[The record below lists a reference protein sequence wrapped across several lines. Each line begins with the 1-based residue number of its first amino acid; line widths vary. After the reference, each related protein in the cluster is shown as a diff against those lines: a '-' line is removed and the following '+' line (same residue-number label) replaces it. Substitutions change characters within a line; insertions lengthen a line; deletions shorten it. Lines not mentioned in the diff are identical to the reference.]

1 MTFLLNEDAAL
12 KTLLKNRVKVSD
24 AANSNRS
31 VGVWFRQPDV
41 EVREQ
46 SYPYLTIE
54 MVDISEA
61 RDRRHSGFT
70 TLPYTPD
77 NAFDVNGNAVMAN
90 TQYLTETPIPVDI
103 DYQVASYSRHPHHD
117 RQIIATILTQI
128 MPFRYGVLQI
138 PEDGTVRR
146 LELMGYA
153 KRDMTEQGKR
163 LFVNVFSI
171 RINSEILSTGLLP
184 LKNPVDNISYSG
196 TEAINSDVTKAK
208 YNLGTQV

>member
-24 AANSNRS
+24 AANNSRS
-31 VGVWFRQPDV
+31 VGVWFRQPDL
-41 EVREQ
+41 EIREQ

-54 MVDISEA
+54 MVDISES
-61 RDRRHSGFT
+61 RERRHSGLT
-70 TLPYTPD
+70 TLPYVPD
-77 NAFDVNGNAVMAN
+77 GTFDTNGNALRSDIK
-90 TQYLTETPIPVDI
+90 YLTETPIPVDI

-117 RQIIATILTQI
+117 RQIISTILTQI
-128 MPFRYGVLQI
+128 MPFRYGVLKI

-146 LELMGYA
+146 LELTGYA

-171 RINSEILSTGLLP
+171 RINSEIFTSGLMAMD
-184 LKNPVDNISYSG
+184 NPVDNIRYTG
-196 TEAINSDVTKAK
+196 QQFTNEDI
-208 YNLGTQV
+208 TQTN

>member
-12 KTLLKNRVKVSD
+12 KTLLKSRVKVSD
-24 AANSNRS
+24 AANNSRP
-31 VGVWFRQPDV
+31 VGVWFRQPDI
-41 EVREQ
+41 EIREQ

-61 RDRRHSGFT
+61 KDRRHSGFT
-70 TLPYTPD
+70 TLPYVPD
-77 NAFDVNGNAVMAN
+77 GSFDVDGNVLRSD

-103 DYQVASYSRHPHHD
+103 DYQVTAYSRHPHHD

-128 MPFRYGVLQI
+128 MPFRHGVLKI

-171 RINSEILSTGLLP
+171 RINSEILSTGLVALE
-184 LKNPVDNISYSG
+184 NPVDNISYSG
-196 TEAINSDVTKAK
+196 SQSTNEDVPQD
-208 YNLGTQV
+208 N

>member
-12 KTLLKNRVKVSD
+12 KTLLKSRVKVTD
-24 AANSNRS
+24 AANHNRP
-31 VGVWFRQPDV
+31 VCVWFRQPDL
-41 EVREQ
+41 EIREQ

-70 TLPYTPD
+70 TLPYVPD
-77 NAFDVNGNAVMAN
+77 GAFDVDGNALRSDVE
-90 TQYLTETPIPVDI
+90 YLTETPIPVDI
-103 DYQVASYSRHPHHD
+103 DYQVSSYSRHPHHD
-117 RQIIATILTQI
+117 RQIIATLLTQI
-128 MPFRYGVLQI
+128 MPFRHGVLKI

-171 RINSEILSTGLLP
+171 RINSEILSTGLVALQ
-184 LKNPVDNISYSG
+184 NPVDNISY
-196 TEAINSDVTKAK
+196 A
-208 YNLGTQV
+208 GTQSTNEDVPQDN